1 MNLKRNFINHCKD
14 HQYEINKDQLE
25 IINHLKIYYSKNF
38 TQSFFKK
45 IFKRKNNRLGFY
57 LVGDVGT
64 IESRDHHL
72 RLPKRESRDNII
84 ACGCVRRGG
93 QCDSWNA

>member
-45 IFKRKNNRLGFY
+45 IFKRKNNKLGFY
-57 LVGDVGT
+57 LVGDVGVGKT
-64 IESRDHHL
+64 MILSFFF
-72 RLPKRESRDNII
+72 
-84 ACGCVRRGG
+84 
-93 QCDSWNA
+93 